1 MTADKPP
8 PLPETPFVNAVRLNA
23 GQWATALVLVLFIV
37 FLAPVAWKK
46 IERFETGSDYR
57 IPYELSKDY
66 WLYGRR
72 LRQLDRLDQ
81 IALVGDSV
89 IWGEYVLPDG
99 TLSHYLGQESGRADQ
114 FINAGVNGLFP
125 LALEGLIQHYGG
137 ALRNRKILL
146 HCNLLWMS
154 SPKADLQIQ
163 KEEKFNHSRL
173 VPQFRPRI
181 PCYRADASER
191 LGILAE
197 RNSDFLAW
205 VGHLQSAYF
214 DQQSILAWTL
224 ADDGGSPPSYPH
236 SYKNPLRQI
245 TFVVPSAPIDDPK
258 RGPKS
263 PRHRPWSA
271 TGAAATRLEWVDLD
285 TSLQWDAFRRLTALL
300 RERGNN
306 VLVVIGPFNEHFI
319 VEANQPPFRKLRDGA
334 THWLSKNQI
343 PYVAP
348 EALPRDLY
356 ADASHP
362 LTEGY
367 ALLAKRLYQDETF
380 QRWLK
385 AP

>member
-8 PLPETPFVNAVRLNA
+8 PIPETPFVNAVRLNA
-23 GQWATALVLVLFIV
+23 RQWATALVLVLLIV
-37 FLAPVAWKK
+37 FLTPIAWKK
-46 IERFETGSDYR
+46 IERFETGPDYR

-72 LRQLDRLDQ
+72 LRQLNQPDQ

-89 IWGEYVLPDG
+89 VWGEYVLPDG
-99 TLSHYLGQESGRADQ
+99 TLSHYLGQESDRADQ

-137 ALRNRKILL
+137 ALRNGKILL

-173 VPQFRPRI
+173 VPQFRPSI

-191 LGILAE
+191 LGIVAE

-205 VGHLQSAYF
+205 VGHLQNAYF
-214 DQQSILAWTL
+214 DQKNILAWTL
-224 ADDGGSPPSYPH
+224 ADDGGSPPSYPN
-236 SYKNPLRQI
+236 SYKNPLGQV
-245 TFVVPSAPIDDPK
+245 TLVVPSAPIDDPN

-263 PRHRPWSA
+263 TRHRPWPA
-271 TGAAATRLEWVDLD
+271 TGAAATRFEWVGLD

-300 RERGNN
+300 RERGNK
-306 VLVVIGPFNEHFI
+306 VLVVIGPFNEHF
-319 VEANQPPFRKLRDGA
+319 VAEANQPPFRKLRDGA
-334 THWLSKNQI
+334 ADWLAKNEI

-348 EALPRDLY
+348 EALPSDLY

-367 ALLAKRLYQDETF
+367 ALLAKRLYQNETF